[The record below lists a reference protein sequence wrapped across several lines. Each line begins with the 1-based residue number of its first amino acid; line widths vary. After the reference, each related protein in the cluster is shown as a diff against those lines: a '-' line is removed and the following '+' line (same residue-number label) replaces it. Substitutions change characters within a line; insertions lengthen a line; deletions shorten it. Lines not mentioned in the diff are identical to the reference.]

1 MKNNNDFVYIVRDI
15 YNFRDLIH
23 GSAEEYGDLPAFV
36 LANGDE
42 NYEVTFNQFF
52 AEIKALATYLNA
64 EGLEKKHVAVI
75 GKNSYSWAL
84 SYFAITTGV
93 GVVVPLDK
101 ELKPVEISNLIE
113 MGDVEALIYSS
124 DVADKVGELENAGLK
139 KYCMDIIPDY
149 LRTGND
155 LIKKGDTSYDNHMIH
170 PNELGILLF
179 TSGTTGIAKGVM
191 LSQYNVCNNI
201 MNVLR
206 RVKVT
211 PNDRVMSILPLHH
224 TYESMSGMCSIL
236 YAGASISY
244 NGSLRTLLADF
255 KRYQPTIFITVPLI
269 LENFYYNILKKYG
282 QIKGGMALLSLQK
295 GISNTLPGKDR
306 VISKKIFGQIQSLFG
321 GKLTRFL
328 CGAAPLSPEIFKAF
342 ESFGFDVYIGYGLT
356 ETSPVCIMHDDR
368 YRNPY
373 DIGYPLSGVKA
384 KIINPNDEGVG
395 ELAIKGANVML
406 GYYKN
411 PEATAKVFTEDGYFL
426 TGDLVKRRENGA
438 YKIMGRCKTMIV
450 TKNGKKIF
458 PEELEFY
465 LLKSPYISEC
475 VVFGKTDEE
484 GDTYVAVNI
493 FPNFD
498 KVNEYL
504 NKKGI
509 HPDTEAY
516 TTELQSLIADAV
528 KSANRN
534 LPNFKMIKKTTIRY
548 KEFEKTTTRKIKLGE
563 KSNYDNSDEVSE

>member
-1 MKNNNDFVYIVRDI
+1 MKKPNDLVYIVRDI
-15 YNFRDLIH
+15 YNFRDLIK
-23 GSAEEYGDLPAFV
+23 GSAEEYGNRPAFV
-36 LANGDE
+36 LANGEE
-42 NYEVTFNQFF
+42 NYEVTFNQFYS
-52 AEIKALATYLNA
+52 EIKALATFLNN
-64 EGLEKKHVAVI
+64 EGLENKHIAVI
-75 GKNSYSWAL
+75 GRNSYGWAL
-84 SYFAITTGV
+84 SYLAVTTGV
-93 GVVVPLDK
+93 GVIVPLDK
-101 ELKPVEISNLIE
+101 ELKTVEIGNLLD
-113 MGDVEALIYSS
+113 MGDVSAILYSS
-124 DVADKVGELENAGLK
+124 DVAEKINEINKPEIKCYRMEDFPEYIKIGNELIEN
-139 KYCMDIIPDY
+139 
-149 LRTGND
+149 GNA
-155 LIKKGDTSYDNHMIH
+155 SYETHTVH

-211 PNDRVMSILPLHH
+211 PDDRVMSILPLHH
-224 TYESMSGMCSIL
+224 TYESMAGMLSIL

-255 KRYQPTIFITVPLI
+255 KRYQPTIFVTVPLI

-295 GISNTLPGKDR
+295 GISNTFSGKDHA
-306 VISKKIFGQIQSLFG
+306 ISKKVFGQIHALFG
-321 GKLTRFL
+321 GKLRCFL
-328 CGAAPLSPEIFKAF
+328 SGAAPLSPEIFKAF
-342 ESFGFDVYIGYGLT
+342 ESFGFDVYVGYGLT
-356 ETSPVCIMHDDR
+356 ETSPVLIMHNDH

-395 ELAIKGANVML
+395 ELAVKGPNVML

-426 TGDLVKRRENGA
+426 TGDLVKQLDNGA

-475 VVFGKTDEE
+475 IVYGKTDEE
-484 GDTYVAVNI
+484 GDTYVAANI

-498 KVNEYL
+498 KVNETL
-504 NKKGI
+504 AKKGI
-509 HPDTEAY
+509 RPESPEY
-516 TTELQSLIADAV
+516 TKELQAIIADAV

-534 LPNFKMIKKTTIRY
+534 LPTFKMIKKTTIRH
-548 KEFEKTTTRKIKLGE
+548 KEFEKTTTKKIKLGE
-563 KSNYDNSDEVSE
+563 QSNYDNSDEE